1 MIKNQT
7 VPSVLVGKLF
17 FLHVDESFFK
27 FIFPRVRPRI
37 SKSER
42 KKKLNKIEKCKHI
55 ERRLYYLI
63 LIVKPKG
70 DNSSPNCD
78 RNYNN

>member
-1 MIKNQT
+1 MNNEQT
-7 VPSVLVGKLF
+7 VLPVVVDKLF
-17 FLHVDESFFK
+17 FLNVDKSFFK
-27 FIFPRVRPRI
+27 FIFPRSSPRI

-63 LIVKPKG
+63 LIGKPKG
-70 DNSSPNCD
+70 DNSSPDCD
-78 RNYNN
+78 QIYNN